1 MIDIEGIQEELKR
14 EKADG
19 WLLVDYENKNPM
31 VVSFLGRKMLTR
43 KILLYFP
50 KSGKPSIVC
59 HKIDSSFLSDEKT
72 KKTFDLHIYYS
83 WQEMLEIEKS
93 LLKDAQTVLMDVSE
107 FGLLPR
113 ISLADYGSVEYVKS
127 LGKEVRSSGDLQ
139 ERFTAVYSASSLALQ
154 KEACAKALLI
164 KDEAFLKIKEDILS
178 KGKSNEY
185 EVQQFIVR
193 RFKEEGMVF
202 DDEPIVAVNSNA
214 SDPHYAPSKD
224 RYSEIEEKDVV
235 LIDMWA
241 KMDKEDAVYAD
252 ITWMGYVGKS
262 VPSDIQDRFNVLRE
276 AIEMGFSFLSKELPL
291 RRVEGYE
298 VDKVVY
304 DYIVSKG
311 YKDGIIHRTGHNI
324 AVDVSPHGPGV
335 NIDNLESHDTR
346 EILDGVTF
354 SLEPG
359 IYLSDYGM
367 RSETDVYIDKRKP
380 VYMAGHQLEVIPILK

>member
-1 MIDIEGIQEELKR
+1 MIDIEAIQEELER

-43 KILLYFP
+43 KILLFFP

-59 HKIDSSFLSDEKT
+59 HKIDSSFLSGDEIKNI
-72 KKTFDLHIYYS
+72 FDLHVYYS
-83 WQEMLEIEKS
+83 WQEMLEIEKTM
-93 LLKDAQTVLMDVSE
+93 LKGTQTILMDISE

-139 ERFTAVYSASSLALQ
+139 ERFTAVYGASSLALQ
-154 KEACAKALLI
+154 KEACAKVLQI
-164 KDEAFLKIKEDILS
+164 KDEAFRKIKEDVLS
-178 KGKSNEY
+178 KGKTNEY
-185 EVQQFIVR
+185 DVQQFIVR

-202 DDEPIVAVNSNA
+202 DDEPIVAVNANA

-224 RYSEIEEKDVV
+224 RYSEIKEKDVV

-241 KMDKEDAVYAD
+241 KMDKEEAVYAD
-252 ITWMGYVGKS
+252 ITWMGYVGKD
-262 VPSDIQDRFNVLRE
+262 VPSDVQNRFAALRE
-276 AIEMGFSFLSKELPL
+276 AIETGFSFLSKELPL

-311 YKDGIIHRTGHNI
+311 YKNGIIHRTGHNI
-324 AVDVSPHGPGV
+324 AVDISPHGPGV

-367 RSETDVYIDKRKP
+367 RSETDVYVDKRKP
-380 VYMAGHQLEVIPILK
+380 VYMAGHQLDVIPILK